1 MAMRIQKLVAIAAL
15 TIAPAVSSAFTI
27 YDNFGPFP
35 NANFGGTG
43 IPNNAVAVS
52 KSIFDNA
59 TGSTITIAMNATQR
73 FTNPVVTNDGFA
85 TYFAG
90 PGSNI
95 QGPNNTLGA
104 LWNWNYYLE
113 VASPSKTLKDFQ
125 IDIWYDFNPASS
137 PNLGD
142 LSGMGRINV
151 TAGLL
156 AASSNAT
163 LAQGSENLLFSY
175 LTSPPFPQSL
185 FITPPSGTFNPNA
198 PGNYQFAIT
207 VNRFGFP
214 IDSVAMEV
222 QVIPVP
228 AAVWLFGSALGLMGV
243 LRRRAKA

>member
-1 MAMRIQKLVAIAAL
+1 MNQFQKIAAIAVLAA
-15 TIAPAVSSAFTI
+15 APGIGSAFTI

-43 IPNNAVAVS
+43 IPNNAVAAS

-59 TGSTITIAMNATQR
+59 TASTITIAMNATER
-73 FTNPVVTNDGFA
+73 YTNPVVTNDGFA

-95 QGPNNTLGA
+95 QGPNNLLGA
-104 LWNWNYYLE
+104 LWNFNYYLE
-113 VASPSKTLKDFQ
+113 VVSPSKTLKDFQ
-125 IDIWYDFNPASS
+125 IDIWYDFDPVGS

-151 TAGLL
+151 TQALVL
-156 AASSNAT
+156 ANSNAT
-163 LAQGSENLLFSY
+163 LLQGSENLLFSY
-175 LTSPPFPQSL
+175 LTSPAFPQSL

-198 PGNYQFAIT
+198 VGNYQFAIT

-214 IDSVAMEV
+214 VDSVAMEV
-222 QVIPVP
+222 QVVPVP

-243 LRRRAKA
+243 MRRRAKA